1 MVSAEKYTRRTA
13 VRWLLMGDGMRVIEL
28 IHLCKV
34 WILKNGVWFSTV
46 NLDNIKVE
54 VKNHNYDYHHH
65 HHHHH
70 YQSDNSSYYE

>member
-1 MVSAEKYTRRTA
+1 
-13 VRWLLMGDGMRVIEL
+13 
-28 IHLCKV
+28 
-34 WILKNGVWFSTV
+34 LKNGVCFSTV

-54 VKNHNYDYHHH
+54 VKNHDYDYH